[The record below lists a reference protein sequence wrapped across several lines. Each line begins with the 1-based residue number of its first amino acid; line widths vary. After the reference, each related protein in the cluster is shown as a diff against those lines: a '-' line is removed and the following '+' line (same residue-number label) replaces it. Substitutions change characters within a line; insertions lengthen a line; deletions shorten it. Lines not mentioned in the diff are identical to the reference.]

1 MSLGSNY
8 KDSILHITLKLWVMT
23 IILNKKNEVLK
34 AAAEKDSLV
43 TLKSQ
48 KHLKRSNPS
57 GLIFTK
63 VTV

>member
-1 MSLGSNY
+1 
-8 KDSILHITLKLWVMT
+8 MT

-43 TLKSQ
+43 TLTSQ
-48 KHLKRSNPS
+48 KHLKRNNPS